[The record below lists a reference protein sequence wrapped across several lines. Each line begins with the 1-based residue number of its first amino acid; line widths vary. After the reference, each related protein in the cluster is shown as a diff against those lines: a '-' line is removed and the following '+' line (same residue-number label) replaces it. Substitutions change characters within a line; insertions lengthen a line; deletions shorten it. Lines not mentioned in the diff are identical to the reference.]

1 MKLGPRRV
9 GESYAE
15 DMRETRFPIHV
26 PENVPGTKV
35 QEHDWEIAGA
45 SVSSVSRPCGRRL
58 GSRACPCVRVR
69 VLNAPRVLAVWRSG
83 SGRMASGLSPRGVAS
98 FVHASPCP
106 NGALWWLTPVGT
118 QDLPWAFFSL
128 RPFRAWT
135 SGGRA
140 VANAPC
146 GSGFGGAGSGGLT
159 TAPEAVAVVTPAPVP
174 HVREDRSAA
183 SAVK

>member
-1 MKLGPRRV
+1 MEIRYGRLELGV
-9 GESYAE
+9 
-15 DMRETRFPIHV
+15 MRETRFPIHV

-69 VLNAPRVLAVWRSG
+69 VLSAPRVLAVWRSG

-118 QDLPWAFFSL
+118 HDLPWASL
-128 RPFRAWT
+128 SLGPFRAWT

-146 GSGFGGAGSGGLT
+146 GSGFSWDGAWGLT
-159 TAPEAVAVVTPAPVP
+159 AGPEAVPAVTPDPIPSVLD
-174 HVREDRSAA
+174 EDAA
-183 SAVK
+183 GAVKY